1 MPHDGL
7 YELVLAKGGPK
18 IKPLPADQKPGWG
31 RSMRGELEIHGRSI
45 ADFAQFLS
53 FSSVADRTVV
63 DKTGLAGDYNF
74 DLKWTPDDQQDAPDA
89 GPTFFTAL
97 QEQLG
102 LKLVSAKG
110 LVDALVIDHVE
121 RPSKN

>member
-1 MPHDGL
+1 
-7 YELVLAKGGPK
+7 
-18 IKPLPADQKPGWG
+18 
-31 RSMRGELEIHGRSI
+31 MRGELEIHGRSI

-74 DLKWTPDDQQDAPDA
+74 DLKWTPDDQQGAPDA